1 MASPAAKSGS
11 HHSFH
16 VDYVIQYSYAD
27 RGEEPGWDVP
37 RIKIVY

>member
-16 VDYVIQYSYAD
+16 VDYVIQYSYAN
-27 RGEEPGWDVP
+27 RGEEPDWGVL
-37 RIKIVY
+37 RSTISY